1 MNWKLYIKVRSKR
14 NVYGKNQMDGQVSND
29 LSVFLYRYFFRT
41 NYAPFACFVM
51 YYVLFRKV
59 VAVKQTSDLW
69 SVTAIWINFSKMNYN
84 P

>member
-1 MNWKLYIKVRSKR
+1 
-14 NVYGKNQMDGQVSND
+14 MDGQVSND

-69 SVTAIWINFSKMNYN
+69 SVTGTLGTFSDVHTAGTKDIK
-84 P
+84 